1 MAFDQQGTGTSMS
14 QINVTPFVDVMLVL
28 LVIFMVTAPILQ
40 QGVAVDLP
48 RAKLGPLD
56 GQEVPLVVSLT
67 REGEVYLNEQML
79 SRSALVVELAAIA
92 EQAAD
97 EPVYI
102 RADESLPYGEVVS
115 IMAAIR
121 EAGIRNVGM
130 VTQLP
135 QAGAE
140 GA

>member
-1 MAFDQQGTGTSMS
+1 MS

-48 RAKLGPLD
+48 RAQLGPLD

-67 REGEVYLNEQML
+67 RDGDLYLNDRGL
-79 SRSALVVELAAIA
+79 DRVALVEELAEVAA
-92 EQAAD
+92 RGAD
-97 EPVYI
+97 EPVYV
-102 RADESLPYGEVVS
+102 RADENLPYGEVVS

-130 VTQLP
+130 VTQFP
-135 QAGAE
+135 SSGAE
-140 GA
+140 GT